1 MTLKY
6 KKTFE
11 CIRVP
16 LNHRLVRKMRDTIK
30 TRIKKDNL
38 TKNDC
43 YELIVLYKY
52 LNKMWK
58 HPNARRFTM
67 SGKGRHEYKFA
78 KKINNRY
85 LYISGSWYATSSAR
99 GMHIRSDWSKMNI
112 DMLLDWLLIKRT
124 EVLIPF

>member
-6 KKTFE
+6 KKTFD

-30 TRIKKDNL
+30 ARIKKDNL

-58 HPNARRFTM
+58 HPNARRFPM
-67 SGKGRHEYKFA
+67 SDKERHNYKFA

-85 LYISGSWYATSSAR
+85 LFISGS
-99 GMHIRSDWSKMNI
+99 
-112 DMLLDWLLIKRT
+112 
-124 EVLIPF
+124 